1 MNKKCL
7 VLDLD
12 NTLWGGIIGEDG
24 MDGIKLD
31 APFIAFQQAILDL
44 TNRGI
49 ILAVNSK
56 NNFEDAIK
64 VFREH
69 PNMILK
75 ENHIAAWRINWND
88 KATNIRELAKELNIG
103 LDSMVFLD
111 DDETNRELVRST
123 VSEVEVPELPHNF
136 NDYAKFLLSL
146 SYFPKDAMTD
156 EDKMRTNFYI
166 TELQRKREEQKFNS
180 KTDFLKSL
188 GTEVHCYIDDAS
200 CVARLSQL
208 TLKTNQFNS
217 NKKVLSEADIL
228 KYIAD
233 PDYAV
238 FHASAR
244 DKFGDNGVIAFALV
258 KKEKDFWTIESLL
271 MSCRVLGKGI
281 EESFLETIRQKATV
295 AGASNLHIIV
305 KETDKNQPVR
315 DFVNTYFT
323 DNQLR
328 PISIYQSPQW
338 VARHIYGPR

>member
-1 MNKKCL
+1 MKKCL

-24 MDGIKLD
+24 MEGIKLD

-44 TNRGI
+44 VNRGI

-88 KATNIRELAKELNIG
+88 KATNIRELAQELNIG
-103 LDSMVFLD
+103 LDTVVFLD
-111 DDETNRELVRST
+111 DDETNRALVSAT
-123 VSEVEVPELPHNF
+123 VPEVEVPELPRNF
-136 NDYAKFLLSL
+136 SDYAKFLLSL
-146 SYFPKDAMTD
+146 PYFPHGAETD

-208 TLKTNQFNS
+208 TEKTNQFNS
-217 NKKVLSEADIL
+217 NKKAMSEADIL

-233 PDYAV
+233 PNYAV
-238 FHASAR
+238 FYASAR
-244 DKFGDNGVIAFALV
+244 DKFGDHGVIAFALV
-258 KKEKDFWTIESLL
+258 KKDIEVWTIESLL
-271 MSCRVLGKGI
+271 MSCRILGKGI
-281 EESFLETIRQKATV
+281 EEAFLEIIRAKALA
-295 AGASNLHIIV
+295 AGASNVRIIM
-305 KETDKNQPVR
+305 KETEKNQPVR
-315 DFVNTYFT
+315 EFVNKYFSE
-323 DNQLR
+323 DQLR
-328 PISIYQSPQW
+328 LVSIYQSPRW
-338 VARHIYGPR
+338 IARHIYG